1 MSDVLREDV
10 FSRLVA
16 EDASWLSDQ
25 WNAIMG
31 ELRTLE
37 AEQRELNIRRERLEA
52 RRAVLDGIAQ
62 LRKVELVGE
71 DEALP
76 ESRPLRAPKDVCL
89 AIMREANSTEWT
101 APELHR
107 PLEERG
113 VKTSASNVRMVL
125 RRLVD
130 EGSLHHVA
138 RGRYS
143 AQPR

>member
-1 MSDVLREDV
+1 MSDVLRDDV
-10 FSRLVA
+10 FGRLVA

-37 AEQRELNIRRERLEA
+37 VEQRELNIRRERLEA

-62 LRKVELVGE
+62 LRKVELA
-71 DEALP
+71 DDDRALP
-76 ESRPLRAPKDVCL
+76 ESRSLRAPKDVCL
-89 AIMREANSTEWT
+89 EIMREAGATEWT

-107 PLEERG
+107 ELEERG

-143 AQPR
+143 AGTR